1 MTGTAAPPAPPV
13 LWLASASPARAALLR
28 NAGIDAR
35 IEPAGIDEDEVKAA
49 LRAQGASAAEAA
61 QTLAELKAM
70 QVSRRHAGALV
81 VGADQML
88 TCEDAWYDKP
98 ADLTDARRQLRA
110 LRGKR
115 HELLSAACAVRDGT
129 RLWHHVEL
137 ARLWMRDFSE
147 EFLDAYLKAEDD
159 APNLVGAYRI
169 EGRGVQLFARVEGD
183 YFGILGLPL
192 LPLLDFL
199 RGQGQ
204 ART

>member
-1 MTGTAAPPAPPV
+1 MTGTAAPPAAPA

-70 QVSRRHAGALV
+70 RVSRRHAGALV

-88 TCEDAWYDKP
+88 ACEDAWYDKP
-98 ADLTDARRQLRA
+98 ADLADARRQLRA

-115 HELLSAACAVRDGT
+115 HELLSAVCAVRDGT
-129 RLWHHVEL
+129 RLWHHVER

-147 EFLDAYLKAEDD
+147 EFLDAYLEAEAD
-159 APNLVGAYRI
+159 ASNLVGAYRI
-169 EGRGVQLFARVEGD
+169 EGRGAQLFARVEGD

-192 LPLLDFL
+192 LPLLEFL